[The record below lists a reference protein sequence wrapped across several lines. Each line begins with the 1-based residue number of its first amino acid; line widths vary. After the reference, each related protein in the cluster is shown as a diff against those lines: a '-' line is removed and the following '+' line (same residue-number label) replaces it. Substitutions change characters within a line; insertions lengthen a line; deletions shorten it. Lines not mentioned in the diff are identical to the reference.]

1 MNRQPP
7 YSPPEL
13 TAIFTMAVLLL
24 DLSALPEEEK
34 PRINKRAMLRVL
46 MAGPCP
52 TRSRGSLEAKLM
64 NVSGASMHVG
74 GPIIAGYKPAPN
86 CQRIMREIAQAILVD
101 GDRPRL
107 DSGLY
112 STLDPRE
119 TA

>member
-1 MNRQPP
+1 MRLPP
-7 YSPPEL
+7 YSDPEL

-24 DLSALPEEEK
+24 DLSALPEK
-34 PRINKRAMLRVL
+34 DRPRINNRAMLRAL
-46 MAGPCP
+46 QAGPCP

-64 NVSGASMHVG
+64 NVSGASAHVG
-74 GPIIAGYKPAPN
+74 GPVIDGYKPAPN

-101 GDRPRL
+101 GDRTRIDPE
-107 DSGLY
+107 LY